1 MTVVLMLLFA
11 IVVVVL
17 FTWLSF
23 FTSVNSGADKFEQWL
38 RKITRKKDF
47 N

>member
-1 MTVVLMLLFA
+1 MTELLMLIFA
-11 IVVVVL
+11 TVVVVF

-23 FTSVNSGADKFEQWL
+23 YTSVNSGADKFERWL
-38 RKITRKKDF
+38 RRMAGKKQ

>member
-1 MTVVLMLLFA
+1 MIELLMLLFA

-23 FTSVNSGADKFEQWL
+23 YTSVNSGADRFEQWL
-38 RKITRKKDF
+38 RRMTRKK
-47 N
+47 